1 MNNPQYESI
10 SIIVPVYN
18 SEGTLAALV
27 AEVQSVLNPL
37 GQNYEIIL
45 VNDGSRD
52 QSWQVIEKL
61 IAENPGR
68 VRGIKLMRNY
78 GQHNALLCGIRVAK
92 NEICIT
98 MDDDLQHPASAIP
111 QILEKLNEGLD
122 VVYASP
128 EEETHGFFRDMA
140 SVITKLALAN
150 TMNSESAR
158 NVSAFRGFRTKV
170 RDAFAD
176 FNGSNVAVD
185 VLLSWATTRFGV
197 IKVPHRPRTN
207 GKSNYS
213 FKSLLQHATNMM
225 TGYSTLPLRI
235 SSGIGFLFTLF
246 GIGVL
251 LYTLIRYLIYGGLVP
266 GFTFTAS
273 LIAIFSGAQLFALG
287 ILGEYI
293 ARMHYRLMDKPSYTV
308 ESKEGFDDGD

>member
-1 MNNPQYESI
+1 MNKKRSL

-18 SEGTLAALV
+18 SEGTLSALV
-27 AEVQSVLNPL
+27 AEVHSVLDPL
-37 GQNYEIIL
+37 GMPYEMIL

-61 IAENPGR
+61 VAENAGR

-78 GQHNALLCGIRVAK
+78 GQHNALLCGIRTAK
-92 NEICIT
+92 NEICVT

-111 QILEKLNEGLD
+111 QILDELDKGFD
-122 VVYASP
+122 VVYATP
-128 EEETHGFFRDMA
+128 NEETHGFFRDTA
-140 SVITKLALAN
+140 SVITKLALAS
-150 TMNSESAR
+150 TMNSANAR
-158 NVSAFRGFRTKV
+158 NVSAFRGFRTSV
-170 RDAFAD
+170 RDAFAS
-176 FNGSNVAVD
+176 FNGSNVAID
-185 VLLSWATTRFGV
+185 VLLSWATTKFGV
-197 IKVPHRPRTN
+197 IKVPHRPRTI
-207 GKSNYS
+207 GQSNYS
-213 FKSLLQHATNMM
+213 LKTLLQHASNMM

-235 SSGIGFLFTLF
+235 SSGIGFVFTLF
-246 GIGVL
+246 GIGVF

-266 GFTFTAS
+266 GFTFLAS

-308 ESKEGFDDGD
+308 ESKEGFDD

>member
-1 MNNPQYESI
+1 MNENRNL

-18 SEGTLAALV
+18 SEGSLPALV
-27 AEVQSVLNPL
+27 AEVRSVLEPL
-37 GQNYEIIL
+37 DIAYELIL

-52 QSWQVIEKL
+52 QSRQVIGKL
-61 IAENPGR
+61 VEENPGC
-68 VRGIKLMRNY
+68 VRGITLMRNY
-78 GQHNALLCGIRVAK
+78 GQHNALLCGIRAAK

-111 QILEKLNEGLD
+111 QILEKLDEGFD
-122 VVYASP
+122 VVYATP
-128 EEETHGFFRDMA
+128 NEETHGFFRDMA
-140 SVITKLALAN
+140 SVITKLALSN
-150 TMNSESAR
+150 TMNASNAR
-158 NVSAFRGFRTKV
+158 NVSAFRGLRTNV
-170 RDAFAD
+170 RDAFAA
-176 FNGSNVAVD
+176 FNGSNVAID

-197 IKVPHRPRTN
+197 IKVPHRPRTI

-246 GIGVL
+246 GIGVF

-266 GFTFTAS
+266 GFTFLAS

-308 ESKEGFDDGD
+308 ESKEGFDD

>member
-1 MNNPQYESI
+1 MNKKRSL

-18 SEGTLAALV
+18 SEGTLSALV
-27 AEVQSVLNPL
+27 AEVHSVLDPL
-37 GQNYEIIL
+37 GMPYEMIL

-61 IAENPGR
+61 VAENAGR

-78 GQHNALLCGIRVAK
+78 GQHNALLCGIRTAK
-92 NEICIT
+92 NEICVT

-111 QILEKLNEGLD
+111 QILDELDKGFD
-122 VVYASP
+122 VVYATP
-128 EEETHGFFRDMA
+128 NEETHGFFRDTA
-140 SVITKLALAN
+140 SVITKLALAS
-150 TMNSESAR
+150 TMNSANAR
-158 NVSAFRGFRTKV
+158 NVSAFRGFRTSV
-170 RDAFAD
+170 RDAFAS
-176 FNGSNVAVD
+176 FNGSNVAID
-185 VLLSWATTRFGV
+185 VLLSWATTKFGV
-197 IKVPHRPRTN
+197 IKVPHRPRTI
-207 GKSNYS
+207 GQSNYS
-213 FKSLLQHATNMM
+213 FKTLLQHASNMM

-235 SSGIGFLFTLF
+235 SSGIGFVFTLF
-246 GIGVL
+246 GIGVF

-266 GFTFTAS
+266 GFTFLAS

-308 ESKEGFDDGD
+308 ESKEGFDD

>member
-1 MNNPQYESI
+1 MNENRNL

-18 SEGTLAALV
+18 SEGSLPALV
-27 AEVQSVLNPL
+27 DEVRSVLEPL
-37 GQNYEIIL
+37 GIPYELIL

-52 QSWQVIEKL
+52 QSKQVIGKL
-61 IAENPGR
+61 VAENPGC
-68 VRGIKLMRNY
+68 VRGITLMRNY
-78 GQHNALLCGIRVAK
+78 GQHNALLCGIRAAR

-111 QILEKLNEGLD
+111 QILAKLDEGFD
-122 VVYASP
+122 VVYATP
-128 EEETHGFFRDMA
+128 NEETHGFFRDMA
-140 SVITKLALAN
+140 SVITKLALSN
-150 TMNSESAR
+150 TMNASNAR
-158 NVSAFRGFRTKV
+158 NVSAFRGFRTNV
-170 RDAFAD
+170 RDAFSA
-176 FNGSNVAVD
+176 FNGSNVAMD

-197 IKVPHRPRTN
+197 IKVPHRPRTI

-246 GIGVL
+246 GIGVF

-266 GFTFTAS
+266 GFTFLAS

-293 ARMHYRLMDKPSYTV
+293 ARMHYRLMDKPIYTV
-308 ESKEGFDDGD
+308 ESREGFDD

>member
-1 MNNPQYESI
+1 MNKNRSL

-18 SEGTLAALV
+18 SEGTLSALV
-27 AEVQSVLNPL
+27 AEVHSVLDPL
-37 GQNYEIIL
+37 GLPYEMIL

-61 IAENPGR
+61 VAENAGR

-78 GQHNALLCGIRVAK
+78 GQHNALLCGIRAAK

-111 QILEKLNEGLD
+111 QILDELDKGFD
-122 VVYASP
+122 VVYATP
-128 EEETHGFFRDMA
+128 NEETHGFFRDTA
-140 SVITKLALAN
+140 SVITKLALSS
-150 TMNSESAR
+150 TMNSANAR
-158 NVSAFRGFRTKV
+158 NVSAFRGFRTNV
-170 RDAFAD
+170 RDAFAA
-176 FNGSNVAVD
+176 FNGSNVAID
-185 VLLSWATTRFGV
+185 VLLSWATTKFGV
-197 IKVPHRPRTN
+197 IKVPHRPRTI
-207 GKSNYS
+207 GQSNYS
-213 FKSLLQHATNMM
+213 FKTLLQHASTMM

-235 SSGIGFLFTLF
+235 SSGIGFVFTLF
-246 GIGVL
+246 GIGVF

-266 GFTFTAS
+266 GFTFLAS

-293 ARMHYRLMDKPSYTV
+293 ARMHYRLMDKPSYAV
-308 ESKEGFDDGD
+308 ESKEGFDD

>member
-1 MNNPQYESI
+1 MNKNRSL

-18 SEGTLAALV
+18 SEGTLSALV
-27 AEVQSVLNPL
+27 AEVHSVLDPL
-37 GQNYEIIL
+37 GMPYEMIL

-52 QSWQVIEKL
+52 QSWQMIEKL
-61 IAENPGR
+61 VAENAGR

-78 GQHNALLCGIRVAK
+78 GQHNALLCGIRAAK
-92 NEICIT
+92 NEICVT

-111 QILEKLNEGLD
+111 QILEELDKGFD

-128 EEETHGFFRDMA
+128 NEETHGFFRDTA
-140 SVITKLALAN
+140 SVITKLALAS
-150 TMNSESAR
+150 TMNSANAR
-158 NVSAFRGFRTKV
+158 NVSAFRGFRTSV
-170 RDAFAD
+170 RDAFAS
-176 FNGSNVAVD
+176 FNGSNVAID
-185 VLLSWATTRFGV
+185 VLLSWATTKFGV
-197 IKVPHRPRTN
+197 IQVPHRPRTI
-207 GKSNYS
+207 GQSNYS
-213 FKSLLQHATNMM
+213 FKTLLQHASNMM

-235 SSGIGFLFTLF
+235 SSGIGFVFTLF
-246 GIGVL
+246 GIGVF

-266 GFTFTAS
+266 GFTFLAS

-308 ESKEGFDDGD
+308 ESEEGFDD

>member
-1 MNNPQYESI
+1 MNENQNL

-18 SEGTLAALV
+18 SEGTLSALV
-27 AEVQSVLNPL
+27 AEVHSILDPL
-37 GQNYEIIL
+37 KLRHEIIL

-61 IAENPGR
+61 VAENPGR

-78 GQHNALLCGIRVAK
+78 GQHNALLCGIRAAK

-111 QILEKLNEGLD
+111 QILAKLDEGFD
-122 VVYASP
+122 VVYATP
-128 EEETHGFFRDMA
+128 DEETHGFFRDMA
-140 SVITKLALAN
+140 SVITKLALSN
-150 TMNSESAR
+150 TMNSASAR
-158 NVSAFRGFRTKV
+158 NVSAFRGFRTNM
-170 RDAFAD
+170 RDAFAA

-185 VLLSWATTRFGV
+185 VLLSWATTKFGV
-197 IKVPHRPRTN
+197 IKVPHRPRTI

-246 GIGVL
+246 GIGVF

-308 ESKEGFDDGD
+308 ETKEGFDD

>member
-1 MNNPQYESI
+1 MNKNQNL
-10 SIIVPVYN
+10 SIITPVYN
-18 SEGTLAALV
+18 SEGTLSDLV
-27 AEVQSVLNPL
+27 NEVHSVLDPL
-37 GQNYEIIL
+37 GLSYEMIL

-61 IAENPGR
+61 VAENPGV
-68 VRGIKLMRNY
+68 VRGIRLMRNY
-78 GQHNALLCGIRVAK
+78 GQHNALLCGIRAAK
-92 NEICIT
+92 YDTCIT

-111 QILEKLNEGLD
+111 QILAKLDDGFD
-122 VVYASP
+122 VIYASP
-128 EEETHGFFRDMA
+128 NEETHGFFRDMA

-158 NVSAFRGFRTKV
+158 NVSAFRGFRTNL
-170 RDAFAD
+170 REAFVA
-176 FNGSNVAVD
+176 FNGSNVAID
-185 VLLSWATTRFGV
+185 VLLSWATTKFGV
-197 IKVPHRPRTN
+197 IKVPHRPRTI

-213 FKSLLQHATNMM
+213 FRALLQHATNMM

-246 GIGVL
+246 GIGVF

-308 ESKEGFDDGD
+308 GTKKGFDD

>member
-1 MNNPQYESI
+1 MNKLPDKSI
-10 SIIVPVYN
+10 SIVVPVYN
-18 SEGTLAALV
+18 SEGSLTALV
-27 AEVQSVLNPL
+27 DEVKAVLEPL
-37 GQNYEIIL
+37 DIRFEMIL

-52 QSWQVIEKL
+52 KSWQVIEKL
-61 IAENPGR
+61 VAENAGR
-68 VRGIKLMRNY
+68 VCGVKLMRNY
-78 GQHNALLCGIRVAK
+78 GQHNALLCGIRAAK
-92 NEICIT
+92 NEICVT

-111 QILEKLNEGLD
+111 QILAKLDEGFD
-122 VVYASP
+122 VVYATP
-128 EEETHGFFRDMA
+128 NEETHGFFRDMA

-158 NVSAFRGFRTKV
+158 NVSAFRGFRTNV
-170 RDAFAD
+170 RDAFAA
-176 FNGSNVAVD
+176 FNGSNVAID
-185 VLLSWATTRFGV
+185 VLLSWATTKFGV
-197 IKVPHRPRTN
+197 IKVPHRPRTI

-213 FKSLLQHATNMM
+213 FKALLQHATNMM

-246 GIGVL
+246 GVGVF
-251 LYTLIRYLIYGGLVP
+251 LYTLIRYLLYGGLVP

-308 ESKEGFDDGD
+308 ESKEGFDD